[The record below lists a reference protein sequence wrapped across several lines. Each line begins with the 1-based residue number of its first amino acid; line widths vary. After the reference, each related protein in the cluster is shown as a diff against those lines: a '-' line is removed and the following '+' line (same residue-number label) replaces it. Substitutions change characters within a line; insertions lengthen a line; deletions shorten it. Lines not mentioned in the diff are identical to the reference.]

1 MSEREAIEQ
10 LYDLMNA
17 RKTFITGND
26 EGCEVFKK
34 DLQALETII
43 ATNKNLQ
50 KENNCLWE
58 RIKYLLTSRTVRMY
72 DEVDPITK
80 KHKFDISDLDNLQQR
95 IDNALEW
102 IDRTIEIIKM
112 QPSEDDTWI
121 LERLNSF
128 KLCLKGDSNE

>member
-1 MSEREAIEQ
+1 MSEEELLIENFKLKDKLEKQRKDYQETYKDVREEIKE
-10 LYDLMNA
+10 
-17 RKTFITGND
+17 
-26 EGCEVFKK
+26 
-34 DLQALETII
+34 
-43 ATNKNLQ
+43 LQ

-128 KLCLKGDSNE
+128 KLCLRGDSND